1 MSIKLTRILVFLG
14 NSTSLY
20 VRAPSSLNDSL
31 LDSLQ
36 SLFYLA
42 REQTEHS
49 ALDVAASVLERG
61 Q

>member
-1 MSIKLTRILVFLG
+1 MSIKLTRIFVFLG
-14 NSTSLY
+14 HSTSLY
-20 VRAPSSLNDSL
+20 VRIPSSLNDSL

-42 REQTEHS
+42 REQTERS
-49 ALDVAASVLERG
+49 ALDVASSVLKRG